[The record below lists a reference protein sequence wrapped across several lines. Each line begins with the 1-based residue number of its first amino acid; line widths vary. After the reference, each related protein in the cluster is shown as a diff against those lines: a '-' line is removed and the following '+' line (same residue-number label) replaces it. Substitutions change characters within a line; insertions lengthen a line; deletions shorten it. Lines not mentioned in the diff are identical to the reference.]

1 MTRVRNSALIAGF
14 AVALAFT
21 MPVAAQAPG
30 VVAPPAAAQS
40 PGEIASDYYA
50 RFILQASQLGLR
62 NPSIQGR
69 VPAGMADCVARV
81 DHKPLGA
88 VILGL
93 LLAEFTPDELRQID
107 AYASTSAAAKQ
118 FEVLIVESR
127 QAAGLPVA
135 APVTY
140 DENDLAVIETFENGP
155 LVERLIDVLGWN
167 SGRSFSP
174 SIGDHVT
181 EVFERCRG

>member
-1 MTRVRNSALIAGF
+1 MTRVRRSILITGV
-14 AVALAFT
+14 AVALAVT

-30 VVAPPAAAQS
+30 VVAPPAEVQP
-40 PGEIASDYYA
+40 PGEVASDYYA
-50 RFILQASQLGLR
+50 RFILQASQLGFR

-69 VPAGMADCVARV
+69 VPAGMADCVARA

-107 AYASTSAAAKQ
+107 AYASTPAAAKQ
-118 FEVLIVESR
+118 LEEIIVQSR
-127 QAAGLPVA
+127 QAAGVPVA

-140 DENDLAVIETFENGP
+140 DDDDLAAIEAFENGP
-155 LVERLIDVLGWN
+155 FVERLIGVLGWS

-174 SIGDHVT
+174 SIGDHLT
-181 EVFERCRG
+181 EVFKRCRG